1 MGTLALRLTGGAKRY
16 QRDGRWQVV
25 FENVDLALE
34 QGEVFVLLGP
44 TGCGKSTL
52 LRTLAGLEPLSE
64 GRVELGRPGLL
75 SGHAESGGGLPDQ
88 PPHSRHHGESP
99 RPESATHG
107 SGPHHRV
114 GIVFQEPLLFPW
126 LTVAENVGLGLTF
139 RANREARMAESVEQ
153 LLRDLGL
160 AAIATAYPQ
169 QLSGGQAQR
178 VSLARTLITRPSI
191 LLLDEPF
198 GALDP
203 RTRRALQDW
212 LLDIVERR
220 GLTVLLVTH
229 DVDEAL
235 YLGDRIA
242 LMSSKPSTITRI
254 WEIGSRSA
262 PRPDGPVDAQRK
274 RAPAR
279 LDDERHRAIRREIL
293 ALYQT
298 DVPSGAAPPNW
309 VI

>member
-1 MGTLALRLTGGAKRY
+1 MGALALRLTGGAKRY
-16 QRDGRWQVV
+16 QRDGRWHAV
-25 FENVDLALE
+25 FEHVDLALE

-64 GRVELGRPGLL
+64 GRVELGAPGLL
-75 SGHAESGGGLPDQ
+75 PDYADADRGLPDQ
-88 PPHSRHHGESP
+88 PPHRKHHGQGLRMEP
-99 RPESATHG
+99 GGHG
-107 SGPHHRV
+107 PSHGHRI

-139 RANREARMAESVEQ
+139 RANREARQTESVDQ

-235 YLGDRIA
+235 YLGDRIG

-254 WEIGSRSA
+254 WEIGSRST
-262 PRPDGPVDAQRK
+262 PRPDE
-274 RAPAR
+274 PAR
-279 LDDERHRAIRREIL
+279 LDDRRHRAIRREIL

-298 DVPSGAAPPNW
+298 DVPSAAASPNW